1 MMIEGFFIWMA
12 GVAFGLSLAL
22 AIMQK
27 QKNDAALR
35 EYRELS
41 KRLENEMIAV
51 ASLHAIIIKRLVR
64 TEAIL
69 AEHFIDS

>member
-1 MMIEGFFIWMA
+1 MIEGFFIWMA
-12 GVAFGLSLAL
+12 GIAFGLSLAL

-51 ASLHAIIIKRLVR
+51 ASLHAAIIRRLVR